1 MRGNA
6 DLKAETSLNK
16 ELGIEWAPQS
26 GWQASLT
33 YFHNDY
39 KDKIQA
45 GYTQIGLTA
54 DTKGRIFRWENA
66 PKAIVQGWKATWS
79 FRCWASRATA

>member
-1 MRGNA
+1 
-6 DLKAETSLNK
+6 
-16 ELGIEWAPQS
+16 
-26 GWQASLT
+26 ASLT

-54 DTKGRIFRWENA
+54 DTRGRIFRWENA
-66 PKAIVQGWKATWS
+66 PKAIVQGLEGNLVIPLLGEQGNRLKWS
-79 FRCWASRATA
+79 NNFTYMVENENKR